1 MNNVQQNK
9 VNVNWQNAMNLVKY
23 THQSVFLTGK
33 AGTGKSTFLKQ
44 VCQETKKKFVV
55 LAPTGIAPGP
65 CGLAAGSKLRNF
77 FWLSRPSGWSGGH
90 DGVAGDCS
98 LFNESGRHYPYSGA
112 SSSGVAGDSARNYAR
127 NNNSDDD
134 RSYPC
139 GELGCHALNTLLSSR
154 ELLYSTRVLHDKD
167 FFSSGI
173 SSNDPCDSAAEW
185 AQNGGIRFREQG
197 ASQWSYAVFA
207 DTSVLKH
214 SLTGSSYQNWS
225 YGLSNARAKMQ
236 VMEAHLA
243 ASFAAEFG
251 ISATTVPASPVSFM
265 VYGSRFWWMRPT
277 GVESLDDGYMNCRVY
292 KEVAGVVS
300 GEKHSDG
307 TAAAYEVS
315 VCLRTGLMGGL
326 DLCGDIYVYA
336 NGGAEV
342 IYTGT
347 AEAKTGL
354 PVKCMLITDQREWV
368 KETAASLT
376 MDDVTQ
382 YPELTDSE
390 KFLIEKSAAALSLI
404 ADADVNA
411 GLAVNKANG
420 YVLRRQAYSPF
431 ALVSGGSLTSG
442 EAAYNYTTLASNAT
456 VNNRVRLGLRFRG
469 TAPITYA
476 CPRLWSGTSAV
487 SNSSIRNYG
496 CSAQALI
503 GT

>member
-1 MNNVQQNK
+1 
-9 VNVNWQNAMNLVKY
+9 
-23 THQSVFLTGK
+23 
-33 AGTGKSTFLKQ
+33 
-44 VCQETKKKFVV
+44 
-55 LAPTGIAPGP
+55 
-65 CGLAAGSKLRNF
+65 
-77 FWLSRPSGWSGGH
+77 
-90 DGVAGDCS
+90 
-98 LFNESGRHYPYSGA
+98 
-112 SSSGVAGDSARNYAR
+112 
-127 NNNSDDD
+127 
-134 RSYPC
+134 
-139 GELGCHALNTLLSSR
+139 
-154 ELLYSTRVLHDKD
+154 
-167 FFSSGI
+167 
-173 SSNDPCDSAAEW
+173 
-185 AQNGGIRFREQG
+185 
-197 ASQWSYAVFA
+197 
-207 DTSVLKH
+207 
-214 SLTGSSYQNWS
+214 
-225 YGLSNARAKMQ
+225 
-236 VMEAHLA
+236 
-243 ASFAAEFG
+243 
-251 ISATTVPASPVSFM
+251 M

-347 AEAKTGL
+347 AAAKTGL

-376 MDDVTQ
+376 MDDVTR

-420 YVLRRQAYSPF
+420 YVLRRQAYSPL

-469 TAPITYA
+469 FAHSPFA
-476 CPRLWSGTSAV
+476 CPRFLYGYYAV
-487 SNSSIRNYG
+487 SPSSFRSSG